1 MKKKILIVF
10 LLYILIPQSFLIA
23 KINNKIVIKVENQII
38 TSYEIKNKILTALI
52 LADSEINQENINKLK
67 KQAAD
72 SLIQLKLKKIELKKY
87 GVKKN
92 DEHVKDYLNSI
103 SSNNIE
109 SLKNKLLNNN
119 LDYKLFLDEV
129 ETQTMWQQFI
139 YKFYSKKIMVDEN
152 VIDQELTEYIS
163 NNSKIKEYLISEI
176 EILIDEDD
184 RDNKKISDI
193 EQQIKNQ
200 GFEKTA
206 LKFSISSSATNRGNL
221 GWIEEKSL
229 SDKIRSTVKKIGVG
243 NVSGPIKGQN
253 TILFLKV
260 KDVRYS
266 NAKDINITDLKN
278 RFINR
283 KKNELVELYSISHLS
298 RIRNTSLIEYK

>member
-152 VIDQELTEYIS
+152 VIEQELTEYIS

-184 RDNKKISDI
+184 KDNKKISDI

-229 SDKIRSTVKKIGVG
+229 SDKIRSTVKKIDVG

-266 NAKDINITDLKN
+266 NAKDINISDLKN

-298 RIRNTSLIEYK
+298 RIRNMSLIEYK

>member
-1 MKKKILIVF
+1 
-10 LLYILIPQSFLIA
+10 
-23 KINNKIVIKVENQII
+23 VIE
-38 TSYEIKNKILTALI
+38 
-52 LADSEINQENINKLK
+52 
-67 KQAAD
+67 
-72 SLIQLKLKKIELKKY
+72 
-87 GVKKN
+87 
-92 DEHVKDYLNSI
+92 
-103 SSNNIE
+103 
-109 SLKNKLLNNN
+109 
-119 LDYKLFLDEV
+119 
-129 ETQTMWQQFI
+129 
-139 YKFYSKKIMVDEN
+139 
-152 VIDQELTEYIS
+152 QELTEYIS

-184 RDNKKISDI
+184 KDNKKISDI

-229 SDKIRSTVKKIGVG
+229 SDKIRSTVKKIDVG

-266 NAKDINITDLKN
+266 NAKDINISDLKN

-298 RIRNTSLIEYK
+298 RIRNMSLIEYK

>member
-184 RDNKKISDI
+184 KDNKKISDI

-229 SDKIRSTVKKIGVG
+229 SDKIRSTVKKIDVG

-266 NAKDINITDLKN
+266 NAKDINISDLKN

-298 RIRNTSLIEYK
+298 RIRNMSLIEYK

>member
-92 DEHVKDYLNSI
+92 DEHVKGYLNSI

-206 LKFSISSSATNRGNL
+206 LKFSISSSATNIGNL